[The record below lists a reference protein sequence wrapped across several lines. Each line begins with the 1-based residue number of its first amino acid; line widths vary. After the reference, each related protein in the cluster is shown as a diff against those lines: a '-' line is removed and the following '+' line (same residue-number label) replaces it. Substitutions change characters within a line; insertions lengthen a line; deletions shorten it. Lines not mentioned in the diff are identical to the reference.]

1 MNSRIP
7 LPVLRALNWAGFLFM
22 MVFTA
27 LAMLLPLG
35 GLTTQ
40 QVSDQYP
47 NLFTPAP
54 FTFGIWGVIYGGQLL
69 FLLFQSGLLGY
80 RKGVDDALIAR
91 LGLWPALL
99 GVLNGLWLLAWHHLR
114 PVTALLIIAAMLLSL
129 IVLHR
134 RTDAVADARAR
145 WLVRLPFRLYL
156 GWISVATIANA
167 TAVLVH
173 LGFDG
178 WGLPEE
184 VWAAL
189 LVAVAAVLA
198 LAMLM
203 RSGDFAFAAVVLWA
217 LLGIFVRHTAELGGQ
232 YQPVILATVLGMVVV
247 LGAMAYTYF
256 AGKRWGHD

>member
-1 MNSRIP
+1 MNSRIA

-22 MVFTA
+22 MILTA
-27 LAMLLPLG
+27 LAFLLPLG
-35 GLTTQ
+35 GITTRQ
-40 QVSDQYP
+40 ASDQYP

-54 FTFGIWGVIYGGQLL
+54 FTFGIWSVIYLGQLL

-80 RKGVDDALIAR
+80 RKGTDDALIAH

-99 GVLNGLWLLAWHHLR
+99 GLFNGLWLLAWHHLR

-129 IVLHR
+129 IALHQ
-134 RTDAVADARAR
+134 RTDGLADIRTRWLAR
-145 WLVRLPFRLYL
+145 WPFRLYL

-184 VWAAL
+184 IWAAL
-189 LVAVAAVLA
+189 MVATATVLG
-198 LAMLM
+198 LAMLL
-203 RSGDFAFAAVVLWA
+203 RSRDFAFASVMLWA
-217 LLGIFVRHTAELGGQ
+217 LLGIFVRHTVELAGQ
-232 YQPVILATVLGMVVV
+232 YQPVILAAVLGILV
-247 LGAMAYTYF
+247 LLGGMAYTYF
-256 AGKRWGHD
+256 AGKRREHG